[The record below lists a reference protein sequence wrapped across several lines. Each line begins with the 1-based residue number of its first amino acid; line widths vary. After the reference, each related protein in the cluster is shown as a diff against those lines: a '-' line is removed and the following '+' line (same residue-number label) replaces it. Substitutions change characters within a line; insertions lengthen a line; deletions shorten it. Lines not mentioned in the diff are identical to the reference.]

1 MQNLF
6 KNLTKFLRNLAVG
19 DYRSKRLG
27 NLIFNIISK
36 YNKKKTIKILDFGS
50 GHQPRLIYFLR
61 KKLISKYKRKIIIDC
76 YDFYTKK
83 EIIYL
88 NNHYKNSFRFYSIKS
103 LKKNKKNYDFALVN
117 DVIHH
122 IGIEK
127 EKLIINIINNLNK
140 KSTFVFIKDH
150 YQNGVISNNIIR
162 LMDFLG
168 NYFNDISIP
177 KIYYSKKTFSSL
189 IKKTKSKII
198 YADDSVK
205 LYPSHLLF
213 MSNPNF
219 SFVCL
224 LRKKINNF

>member
-1 MQNLF
+1 MQILF
-6 KNLTKFLRNLAVG
+6 KYIIKFLRNLAVG
-19 DYRSKRLG
+19 DYRSKKLSY
-27 NLIFNIISK
+27 LIYKIISK

-61 KKLISKYKRKIIIDC
+61 NKLAFKYKKNIKIDC

-83 EIIYL
+83 EIIQL
-88 NNHYKNSFRFYSIKS
+88 NNRYKKMFRFYSIDS
-103 LKKNKKNYDFALVN
+103 LKNNKKNYDFALVN

-127 EKLIINIINNLNK
+127 EKFIIKIINDLNR

-150 YQNGVISNNIIR
+150 YQNGKISNFIIR
-162 LMDFLG
+162 IMDFLG
-168 NYFNDISIP
+168 NYFNNVSIP
-177 KIYYSKKTFSSL
+177 KIYYSKKTFASL
-189 IKKTKSKII
+189 IKKTNSRII
-198 YADDSVK
+198 YSIDSIK

-219 SFVCL
+219 NFACL
-224 LRKKINNF
+224 LKKKNR

>member
-1 MQNLF
+1 MQTLL
-6 KNLTKFLRNLAVG
+6 KYLIKFLRNLAVG
-19 DYRSKRLG
+19 DYRSKKLS

-61 KKLISKYKRKIIIDC
+61 KKLILKYKKKIKIDC

-83 EIIYL
+83 EIVYL
-88 NNHYKNSFRFYSIKS
+88 NNYYKNYFRFYSIHS
-103 LKKNKKNYDFALVN
+103 LKNNKKIYDFALVN

-127 EKLIINIINNLNK
+127 EKIIVKIINDLNK
-140 KSTFVFIKDH
+140 KSTFVLIKDH
-150 YQNGVISNNIIR
+150 FQNGRISNFIIR
-162 LMDFLG
+162 IMDFLG
-168 NYFNDISIP
+168 NYFNNVSIP
-177 KIYYSKKTFSSL
+177 KIYYSKKTFASL
-189 IKKTKSKII
+189 IKKTNSKII
-198 YADDSVK
+198 YSIDSIK

-219 SFVCL
+219 NFACL
-224 LRKKINNF
+224 LRKKNK

>member
-6 KNLTKFLRNLAVG
+6 KNLIKLLRNLAVG
-19 DYRSKRLG
+19 DYRSKRLSD
-27 NLIFNIISK
+27 LIFRIILK
-36 YNKKKTIKILDFGS
+36 YNKKNTIKILDFGS
-50 GHQPRLIYFLR
+50 GHQPRLIYFLK
-61 KKLISKYKRKIIIDC
+61 KKLISRYKGKIIIDC

-88 NNHYKNSFRFYSIKS
+88 NKNYKNSFKFYSIKS

-127 EKLIINIINNLNK
+127 EKSIINIINNLNK

-150 YQNGVISNNIIR
+150 YQNGVISNHIIR

-168 NYFNDISIP
+168 NYFNDVSVP
-177 KIYYSKKTFSSL
+177 KIYYSKKTFASL
-189 IKKTKSKII
+189 IKKTNSKII
-198 YADDSVK
+198 FNVDSIK

-213 MSNPNF
+213 MSNPDFNF
-219 SFVCL
+219 ACL
-224 LRKKINNF
+224 LKKN

>member
-1 MQNLF
+1 MQTLL
-6 KNLTKFLRNLAVG
+6 KYLIKFLRNLAVG
-19 DYRSKRLG
+19 DYRSKKLS

-61 KKLISKYKRKIIIDC
+61 KKLISKYKTKIKIDC

-83 EIIYL
+83 EIVYL
-88 NNHYKNSFRFYSIKS
+88 NKNYKNYFRFYSIHS
-103 LKKNKKNYDFALVN
+103 LKNNKKSYDFALVN

-127 EKLIINIINNLNK
+127 EKLIVKIINDLNK
-140 KSTFVFIKDH
+140 KSTFVLIKDH
-150 YQNGVISNNIIR
+150 FQTGKISNFIIR
-162 LMDFLG
+162 VMDFLG
-168 NYFNDISIP
+168 NYFNNVSIP
-177 KIYYSKKTFSSL
+177 KIYYNKKTFGLL
-189 IKKTKSKII
+189 IKKTNSKII
-198 YADDSVK
+198 YSIDSIK

-219 SFVCL
+219 NFACL
-224 LRKKINNF
+224 LRKKK